1 TTFCK
6 TITIILSFIAFT
18 KPFTFQYLWSGVI
31 VVFGIYLNAHGQN
44 KKSIETYT
52 RFIDNHSLMQFRRQ
66 SSNY

>member
-1 TTFCK
+1 MR
-6 TITIILSFIAFT
+6 
-18 KPFTFQYLWSGVI
+18 YLWSGVI